1 MSSDG
6 SDKSRVVALV
16 LAALLG
22 VFGVHRFYVGK
33 IGTGIL
39 MLLTFGGMGI
49 WYLIDVILIA
59 AGSFRDADGRRVIHW
74 TEDEAI
80 AAGAGRTPGEIPEAV
95 WQELETLRADMTE
108 LEERVDFTERLLT
121 RARKSDEFG
130 TAP

>member
-1 MSSDG
+1 MTSDG

-22 VFGVHRFYVGK
+22 VFGAHRFYVGK

-49 WYLIDVILIA
+49 WYLVDVILIA
-59 AGSFRDADGRRVIHW
+59 SGSFRDADGRRVVHW

-80 AAGAGRTPGEIPEAV
+80 AAGAGQAPGQIPEAI
-95 WQELETLRADMTE
+95 WHEIETLRADVTE
-108 LEERVDFTERLLT
+108 LQERVDFTERLLT

-130 TAP
+130 TA